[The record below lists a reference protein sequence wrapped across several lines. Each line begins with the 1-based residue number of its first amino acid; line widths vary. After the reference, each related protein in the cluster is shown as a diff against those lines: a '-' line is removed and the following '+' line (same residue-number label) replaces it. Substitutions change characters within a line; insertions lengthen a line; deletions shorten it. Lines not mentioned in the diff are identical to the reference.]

1 MNVMPKDL
9 KAGKRIID
17 LSHSLIHSSIL
28 LELGKGSQLVVTIP
42 YLFLKE
48 SDNVTAFRIRGKNV
62 NVL

>member
-1 MNVMPKDL
+1 MPKDL

-17 LSHSLIHSSIL
+17 LSYSLIHSSIL
-28 LELGKGSQLVVTIP
+28 VELGKGSQLVVTIP